1 MAATDPVCGMNVEEE
16 DAAATSE
23 FDGRVFY
30 FCSGACKEAFDA
42 DAETY
47 VH

>member
-1 MAATDPVCGMNVEEE
+1 MAATDPVCGMSVDEEE
-16 DAAATSE
+16 AAATSE

-30 FCSGACKEAFDA
+30 FCSGACKQAFDA
-42 DAETY
+42 DPGAY

>member
-1 MAATDPVCGMNVEEE
+1 MAATDPVCGMSVGDD

-30 FCSGACKEAFDA
+30 FCSSACKEAFDA
-42 DAETY
+42 DPEAY